1 MSRNKPSGRKTRLI
15 AQAKVRSAPRWA
27 DIKKFGLKRA
37 RTRRIRVHTTNW
49 RKGTKH
55 KI

>member
-1 MSRNKPSGRKTRLI
+1 MSRNKTSGVKKKL
-15 AQAKVRSAPRWA
+15 AALGKKRSAPRWA

-37 RTRRIRVHTTNW
+37 RSRRIRVRVKHW
-49 RKGTKH
+49 RRDKL

>member
-1 MSRNKPSGRKTRLI
+1 MARNKPSGRKTRLS
-15 AQAKVRSAPRWA
+15 ASGKKRSAPRWA

-37 RTRRIRVHTTNW
+37 RSRRIRVRIKHW
-49 RKGTKH
+49 RRDKL